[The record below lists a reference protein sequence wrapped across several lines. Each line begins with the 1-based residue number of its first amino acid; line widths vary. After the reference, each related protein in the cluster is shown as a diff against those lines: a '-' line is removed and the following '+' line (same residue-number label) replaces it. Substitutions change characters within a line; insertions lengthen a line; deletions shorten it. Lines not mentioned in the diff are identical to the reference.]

1 MVNGNKNFTN
11 DLKQD
16 SNQNDTQKFLTRNR
30 SEHKD
35 IRRKFEDDIEIAQ
48 EFNPL
53 YQMGDYNGLFAGM
66 KTRALVEEGE
76 KKLLNSYKNLRKKK
90 P

>member
-1 MVNGNKNFTN
+1 MR
-11 DLKQD
+11 QD
-16 SNQNDTQKFLTRNR
+16 GNQNDAQKFLIRSR

-35 IRRKFEDDIEIAQ
+35 IRRKFDDDIEIAQ

-76 KKLLNSYKNLRKKK
+76 KKLLDIYRNPRNK
-90 P
+90 